1 MLSRMTGK
9 RIAVGLIVIGV
20 IVLMSVAGG
29 EELAM
34 AQGAVTG
41 FGSIAIRILLGLIGI
56 VSGAIVLGGG
66 SDE

>member
-34 AQGAVTG
+34 AQGSVTG